1 MRRPVTRLVPALALA
16 LALAGCGTAPRGE
29 EVPVQTGSLDLAWEL
44 GAEGSGTEF
53 AAPLQAAGS
62 VMGGLWIVDQGAS
75 QLLRFDS
82 PTAPPVRIGRPG
94 SGPGEFRNPAG
105 VVVDGDRVGVLDAGN
120 ARFQWLAVDG
130 TLHGAFPTQFGEEA
144 AALLAPGRVLL
155 FRPSTVL
162 RDGHAEG
169 RSYLAYVYGE
179 EGYTR
184 RGFGTPQPVAG
195 EALVAIMEN
204 ARAVAVGGGSVLLA
218 EMISPR
224 VVRHRA
230 SGEVV
235 DTLTRPLNFVPRRFS
250 RGFTMAAYMEQEGA
264 RSLRGDVNVG
274 AEGKHHMA
282 DPVTLSGTGAAD
294 GCFYFL
300 TMLDRMRGMDGAG
313 LVAVDVLAAD
323 GRLLGRHRVEGFAPA
338 SIHVED
344 DGYVVLVSPESAA
357 VRIYRP
363 TRPLCA
369 A

>member
-1 MRRPVTRLVPALALA
+1 MRRPATRLLPAALA
-16 LALAGCGTAPRGE
+16 LALAGCGAAPRGDA
-29 EVPVQTGSLDLAWEL
+29 VPVQTGTLALAWEL
-44 GAEGSGTEF
+44 GAEGTGTEL
-53 AAPLQAAGS
+53 AVPLQAAGS
-62 VMGGLWIVDQGAS
+62 VSGGLWIVDQGAH

-82 PTAPPVRIGRPG
+82 PTGPPLRIGRNG
-94 SGPGEFRNPAG
+94 AGPGEFRNPAG
-105 VVVDGDRVGVLDAGN
+105 VVVDGDRVGVLDGGN
-120 ARFQWLAVDG
+120 ARFQWLSADG
-130 TLHGAFPTQFGEEA
+130 TPRGTFPTQFGEEA

-169 RSYLAYVYGE
+169 RSYLAYVYDE

-184 RGFGTPQPVAG
+184 RGFGTPRPVAG
-195 EALVAIMEN
+195 EALVAILEN

-218 EMISPR
+218 DMISPR

-230 SGEVV
+230 TGEAV
-235 DTLTRPLNFVPRRFS
+235 DTLTRPLNFVPRGFS
-250 RGFTMAAYMEQEGA
+250 RGFTMAAYMEEEGA

-274 AEGKHHMA
+274 AEGRHHMA
-282 DPVTLSGTGAAD
+282 DPVTLAGTGAAD

-300 TMLDRMRGMDGAG
+300 TMLDRLGGTDGTD

-338 SIHVED
+338 SIHVD
-344 DGYVVLVSPESAA
+344 DAGYVVLVSPQSAT